1 MDVLGSQCRPLQRSL
16 RTMHNTTGICTRDME
31 SMTLL
36 VSCIFLSSAIEFKD
50 PFVRLPLDPFV
61 LVTFDL

>member
-1 MDVLGSQCRPLQRSL
+1 
-16 RTMHNTTGICTRDME
+16 MHNTTAICTRDME

-36 VSCIFLSSAIEFKD
+36 VSFIFLSSAIKFKD
-50 PFVRLPLDPFV
+50 TFVRLPVDPFV

>member
-1 MDVLGSQCRPLQRSL
+1 
-16 RTMHNTTGICTRDME
+16 MHNTTGICTRDME

-36 VSCIFLSSAIEFKD
+36 ISFIFLSSAIEFKD